1 MTTYYVD
8 FNNNTQQ
15 TWTMGV
21 YQTLPNS
28 IGLESVSWKQTT
40 VPQSGNSGVEWDV
53 FYNVAIANYQQV
65 GGVGVYKASQTLRAE
80 LGSAWQCVFQDNVQ
94 QLVPAS
100 ASVPSDSILISNVSN
115 NLANLGI
122 GMSGQGSVYK
132 KGVVSGAS
140 AQFQVT
146 PTYWFGLFNSL
157 VLGEVISSNVVVGP
171 QQLVYPGG
179 QNLATVT
186 AYMDGNT
193 MKVSV
198 TYGQQVA
205 AERDVVK
212 RIIAAQPARTGILL
226 EYDN

>member
-1 MTTYYVD
+1 MTAYYVD
-8 FNNNTQQ
+8 FNNDTQQ

-28 IGLESVSWKQTT
+28 IGLESVSWQQTT
-40 VPQSGNSGVEWDV
+40 VPQSGSSGVKWDV
-53 FYNVAIANYQQV
+53 FYNVAIANYRQV
-65 GGVGVYKASQTLRAE
+65 GGIGVYKASQTLRAE
-80 LGSAWQCVFQDNVQ
+80 LGSSWNCVFKDNVQ
-94 QLVPAS
+94 QLVPGTGS
-100 ASVPSDSILISNVSN
+100 PPPDSILINNVSD

-122 GMSGQGSVYK
+122 GMSGQGAVFK

-146 PTYWFGLFNSL
+146 PTYWIGLFNAL

-171 QQLVYPGG
+171 QQLTYPSG

-193 MKVSV
+193 IKLKVE
-198 TYGQQVA
+198 YGQQVA
-205 AERDVVK
+205 AERSVVE
-212 RIIAAQPARTGILL
+212 RIIAAQPVRSGLLL